1 LHLLVPYNLELL
13 IRISLVFS
21 LVCQSAM
28 KLIIRSLLVVLILV
42 SSIAVAG
49 PFGLGIVPH
58 RSISEPA
65 QMLLLGICLVGLA
78 GYSRK
83 RLYKK

>member
-1 LHLLVPYNLELL
+1 MKF
-13 IRISLVFS
+13 IRGILF
-21 LVCQSAM
+21 
-28 KLIIRSLLVVLILV
+28 IIFILV
-42 SSIAVAG
+42 STVALAG
-49 PFGLGIVPH
+49 PLGLGIVP
-58 RSISEPA
+58 RGSISEPA